1 LPGTRRQRLS
11 EAARRYRAGE
21 LREAEALLRELLAQD
36 PENADALFFLGS
48 IAADRGRL
56 SAAEPL
62 LRRALARRPLE
73 AAFHAALGNA
83 LARAARHEEALAS
96 YRTALALQPG
106 LAELQL
112 NVGHALR
119 ALGRP
124 GEALAAYDALLA
136 KRAAHP
142 AARVARVAA
151 LAALGRREEATAQ
164 LAGLPQSG
172 FELEEAE
179 LRLALGELDE
189 AMRRYSALIDKSGDA
204 RPRLGMAAA
213 LLRAGRGGEALE
225 QARAAERARPRDP
238 AVVLEL
244 ATALSRCGAPAEA
257 LPHLERLLRW
267 DERPELHTRHATLLL
282 ELERHAQAADELRA
296 VVAKRPADA
305 DAHSNLGLALL
316 GLGRADEAVTTLREA
331 LRLSPGHWEALH
343 NLGLAELRRGE
354 LQAALAALGKAH
366 ALKPDDVELNANY
379 GYISAL
385 ARDFERGE
393 RLLRDAVALDPSQR
407 KPRRYLALY
416 LLARGRFAD
425 GWDLTK
431 EQPSREKLRAMGR
444 PFEQPW
450 WQGEALAGRS
460 ILVWADQGLGDEIMF
475 ANPVPDLVAM
485 GARVVLECAPRL
497 ERLFARS
504 FPQLTVVP
512 RGQAGLARIE
522 RAAPELQMRMSGLPV
537 YLRRSREAF
546 PRHRGYLRAAPERVA
561 YWQSRLAALG
571 PGAKIGVSW
580 AGGTPRTGKARRSTT
595 LEDWLPVLRVP
606 GVRYVSL
613 QYTDCRADLAR
624 LRESHGIELVHW
636 QEAIDDYDETAAL
649 VTALDAVASV
659 CTAVIHLAGALG
671 RPTHVLVP
679 WWPAWRYLF
688 DGEEMPWYP
697 SVRLVRQ
704 EQPNDW
710 SAPINRLAAGLAP
723 L

>member
-1 LPGTRRQRLS
+1 LLDPRRQRLS
-11 EAARRYRAGE
+11 EAASLYRAGK
-21 LREAEALLRELLAQD
+21 LRDAEAALRELLAQD
-36 PENADALFFLGS
+36 PENADALFYLGS
-48 IAADRGRL
+48 IAVDRGRL
-56 SAAEPL
+56 SVAEPL

-83 LARAARHEEALAS
+83 LSRAARHEEALAC

-106 LAELQL
+106 LVELQL

-124 GEALAAYDALLA
+124 EEALAAYDALLA
-136 KRAAHP
+136 KQAAHP
-142 AARVARVAA
+142 AARVARAA
-151 LAALGRREEATAQ
+151 TLAALERRDEAAAE
-164 LAGLPQSG
+164 LARLPASGL
-172 FELEEAE
+172 ELEEAE
-179 LRLALGELDE
+179 VRLALGEVDG
-189 AMRRYSALIDKSGDA
+189 AMRRYSALIEKSEDP

-225 QARAAERARPRDP
+225 QARAVERARPRGP

-244 ATALSRCGAPAEA
+244 AMTLARCGAPAEA
-257 LPHLERLLRW
+257 LPHLQRLLRW
-267 DERPELHTRHATLLL
+267 DDRPELRARHAELLL
-282 ELERHAQAADELRA
+282 ELERHGEAAEELRG

-305 DAHSNLGLALL
+305 DAHCNLGLALL
-316 GLGRADEAVTTLREA
+316 GLGRADEAIAALREA
-331 LRLSPGHWEALH
+331 LRLVPEHWQALH

-354 LQAALAALGKAH
+354 LQESLAALDKAH
-366 ALKPDDVELNANY
+366 ALKPDDVELEANF
-379 GYISAL
+379 GYLCAL

-393 RLLRDAVALDPSQR
+393 RLLRHAGTLDPSHR

-416 LLARGRFAD
+416 LLARGRFEEA
-425 GWDLTK
+425 WDLRK
-431 EQPSREKLRAMGR
+431 EQPSPEKLRAMGR
-444 PFEQPW
+444 PFTQPW
-450 WQGEALAGRS
+450 WQGEPLLGRS

-504 FPQLTVVP
+504 FPQINVVP
-512 RGQAGLARIE
+512 RGAAARARIE
-522 RAAPELQMRMSGLPV
+522 RAAPELQMRMSGLPRF
-537 YLRRSREAF
+537 LRRSRESF
-546 PRHRGYLRAAPERVA
+546 PRHQGYLRAAPERVA

-571 PGAKIGVSW
+571 PGPKIGVSW
-580 AGGTPRTGKARRSTT
+580 AGGTRKTGKARRSTT

-606 GVRYVSL
+606 GVHYVSL

-624 LRESHGIELVHW
+624 LREQHGIGLLHW
-636 QEAIDDYDETAAL
+636 QEAIDDYDEIAAL

-671 RPTHVLVP
+671 RPTYVLVP
-679 WWPAWRYLF
+679 WWPGWRYLF
-688 DGEEMPWYP
+688 EGEEMPWYP
-697 SVRLVRQ
+697 SARLVRQ

-710 SAPINRLAAGLAP
+710 SAPIARLAAELARR
-723 L
+723 